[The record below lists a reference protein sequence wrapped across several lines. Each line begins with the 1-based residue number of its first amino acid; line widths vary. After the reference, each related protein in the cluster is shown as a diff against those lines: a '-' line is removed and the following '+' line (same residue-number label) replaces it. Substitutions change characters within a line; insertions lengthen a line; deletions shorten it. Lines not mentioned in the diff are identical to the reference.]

1 MASKLKFKPTVSG
14 VGIVEVVTDVVEDFD
29 IWFKSDGVV
38 EELCICGDESKKN
51 GLDFVDVDGSDDGV
65 LGEVDRLRV
74 GNIRFVIGFKIDDDD
89 DDDAVVGFPLVSFGS
104 IGILSRDCLDNED
117 IRRLAAAIGPIDK
130 QSVRVLVFFSLEFVD
145 SSLEDDSSLLDI
157 QIGNG
162 TIIVVIVDCCYQ

>member
-1 MASKLKFKPTVSG
+1 M
-14 VGIVEVVTDVVEDFD
+14 
-29 IWFKSDGVV
+29 
-38 EELCICGDESKKN
+38 
-51 GLDFVDVDGSDDGV
+51 DGSDDGV

-74 GNIRFVIGFKIDDDD
+74 GNIRFFIGFKIDDD

-157 QIGNG
+157 LNKPIDLFDIKEKPSNKKYAGKQNIQVLFMDYFKHRL
-162 TIIVVIVDCCYQ
+162 T